1 MDVNFDCSHEESM
14 LLDEIT
20 DRALGNIKLKMGMD
34 IIACHANGCQLD
46 LKKLLTLEDADFFH
60 DINGISEHINR
71 NTGKLENFFLP
82 RCAK

>member
-1 MDVNFDCSHEESM
+1 MDVNFDCTHEELM

-20 DRALGNIKLKMGMD
+20 ARALANVKLNLAMD
-34 IIACHANGCQLD
+34 IAACHLNGCPLD
-46 LKKLLTLEDADFFH
+46 LKKLLTFEDADFFH

>member
-1 MDVNFDCSHEESM
+1 MDVNFDCSHEECM

-20 DRALGNIKLKMGMD
+20 DRALGDIKLKMGMD

-46 LKKLLTLEDADFFH
+46 LKKLLTFEDADFFH

>member
-1 MDVNFDCSHEESM
+1 MDVNFDCSHEELM

-20 DRALGNIKLKMGMD
+20 DRALGDIKLKMGMD

-46 LKKLLTLEDADFFH
+46 LKKLLTFEDADFFH

-82 RCAK
+82 RCKK

>member
-1 MDVNFDCSHEESM
+1 MDVNFDCSHEECM

-46 LKKLLTLEDADFFH
+46 LKKLLTFEDADFFH